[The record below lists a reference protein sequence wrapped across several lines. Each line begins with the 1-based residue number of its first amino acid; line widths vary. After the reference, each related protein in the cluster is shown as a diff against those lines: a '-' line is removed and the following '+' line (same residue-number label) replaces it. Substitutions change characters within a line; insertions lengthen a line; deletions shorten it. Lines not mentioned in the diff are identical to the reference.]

1 MAEENETEDSEA
13 KKEKPEAAAE
23 EKKSGSILPII
34 FMLMLLGGLGTAYVY
49 LDEKV
54 QVRVKKFDRVW
65 ADKQVDLRSMARQ
78 RMYDTSQS
86 HLQTEMMD
94 RWRQSKGN
102 NTESQQKK

>member
-1 MAEENETEDSEA
+1 MAEDNESEESEP
-13 KKEKPEAAAE
+13 KQEKPKAAA
-23 EKKSGSILPII
+23 EKKSGGFIPIL
-34 FMLMLLGGLGTAYVY
+34 FVLLLLGGLAGAYVY

-54 QVRVKKFDRVW
+54 QIRVKKFDRVW

-94 RWRQSKGN
+94 RWR
-102 NTESQQKK
+102 ESSTGSQPKK

>member
-1 MAEENETEDSEA
+1 MAEENETEA
-13 KKEKPEAAAE
+13 PAPAPAE
-23 EKKSGSILPII
+23 DKSASPPAEGGSGGKLMPI
-34 FMLMLLGGLGTAYVY
+34 FFLLMLLAGLGGAYVY

-54 QVRVKKFDRVW
+54 QIKIKEFDKRW

-94 RWRQSKGN
+94 RWREN
-102 NTESQQKK
+102 NSSDTAPQ